1 MSQIPHELINES
13 QDVAQTI
20 QEVWSALTHEEKLEK
35 FKAMTRPE
43 AEDLFIS
50 LNPVDQ
56 AEIFHDLSPI
66 ERRSWVRL
74 LAPDDTADLIQ
85 QLTDEE
91 RYQTLAL
98 LDDVH
103 RKEVTALLAYAE
115 DHAGG
120 LMSSRFIRLRPD
132 MSVDEAVRYIRVQAK
147 TPVETIYYGYVLDS
161 EQKLLGVV
169 SFRELLLSSPEKLV
183 KEIMIT
189 DLITIPEDMD
199 QEEVSRRLYK
209 NNLMALP
216 VLDQTNR
223 MKGIVTVD
231 DVVDVVKEEA
241 TEDIQ
246 KLGGMEAMEAPY
258 FKVSYLAMIRKRGS
272 WLSILFIGELLTA
285 NAMAFYEHE
294 LQVAIVLALFIP
306 LIISSGGNS
315 GSQASTLIIRALA
328 LNEVRLRDW
337 WRILWRELRIGL
349 VLGLILASLGFA
361 RVLIWPN
368 KEALYGQHYV
378 LLAITVACSVLGVVT
393 WGVIAG
399 SMLPL
404 VLKKLKFDPASASTP
419 FVATL
424 VDVTGL
430 IIYFSVA
437 NLFLRGVYL

>member
-1 MSQIPHELINES
+1 MSQIPHELINET

-20 QEVWSALTHEEKLEK
+20 QEVWSALTHDEKLEK
-35 FKAMTRPE
+35 FKAMSRSD

-50 LNPVDQ
+50 LNPTDQ
-56 AEIFHDLSPI
+56 AEIFHDLTPL
-66 ERRSWVRL
+66 EKRSWIRL

-85 QLTDEE
+85 KLTDEE
-91 RYQTLAL
+91 RYQALSL

-115 DHAGG
+115 DDAGG

-161 EQKLLGVV
+161 EQKLLGAV
-169 SFRELLLSSPEKLV
+169 SFRELLLSSPDKQV

-216 VLDQTNR
+216 VVDQTNR

-258 FKVSYLAMIRKRGS
+258 FNVDFWTMIKKRGG
-272 WLSILFIGELLTA
+272 WLSILFLGELLTA
-285 NAMAFYEHE
+285 NAMSYYEHE
-294 LQVAIVLALFIP
+294 LQAAIVLAMFIP

-315 GSQASTLIIRALA
+315 GSQASTLIIRAIA

-337 WRILWRELRIGL
+337 WRILFRELRIGL
-349 VLGLILASLGFA
+349 ILGLLLASLGFL
-361 RVLIWPN
+361 RVLLWPN
-368 KEALYGQHYV
+368 RAADYGEHYMQ
-378 LLAITVACSVLGVVT
+378 LGLAVFVSVLGVVT
-393 WGVIAG
+393 WGVVAG

-404 VLKKLKFDPASASTP
+404 ILKKLKFDPASASTP

-437 NLFLRGVYL
+437 NVTLSGAYL